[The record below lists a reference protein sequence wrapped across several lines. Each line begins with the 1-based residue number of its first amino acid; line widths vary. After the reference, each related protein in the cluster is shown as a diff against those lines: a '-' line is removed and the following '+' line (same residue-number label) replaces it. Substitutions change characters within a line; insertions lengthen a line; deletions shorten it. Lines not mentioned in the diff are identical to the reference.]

1 MGHSVILIATAV
13 VMSYFI
19 SNPRLDKV
27 ARPRVLLLSLIVL
40 MVSTTSSLC
49 VGVFDDHENCLGT
62 SEASMSI

>member
-27 ARPRVLLLSLIVL
+27 ARPRVLLLSLL

>member
-27 ARPRVLLLSLIVL
+27 ARC
-40 MVSTTSSLC
+40 TSALPLDGEHHQLPMRGC
-49 VGVFDDHENCLGT
+49 
-62 SEASMSI
+62 A

>member
-27 ARPRVLLLSLIVL
+27 AKPRVLLLSFL

>member
-19 SNPRLDKV
+19 SNPRLDQV
-27 ARPRVLLLSLIVL
+27 AKPRVLLLSLL

>member
-19 SNPRLDKV
+19 SNLRLDKV
-27 ARPRVLLLSLIVL
+27 ARPRVALLSLL

>member
-27 ARPRVLLLSLIVL
+27 AKPRVLLLSLL

>member
-1 MGHSVILIATAV
+1 MGHSVILMATAV

-19 SNPRLDKV
+19 SDPRLDKV
-27 ARPRVLLLSLIVL
+27 AKPRVLLLSLL

-49 VGVFDDHENCLGT
+49 VGVFDDHENCPGT

>member
-27 ARPRVLLLSLIVL
+27 AKLRVLLLSLL

>member
-27 ARPRVLLLSLIVL
+27 ARHRVVLLSLL

-62 SEASMSI
+62 SEASMNI

>member
-19 SNPRLDKV
+19 SNLRLDKV
-27 ARPRVLLLSLIVL
+27 ARPRVLLLSLL

-49 VGVFDDHENCLGT
+49 VGVLDDHENCLGS

>member
-27 ARPRVLLLSLIVL
+27 AKPRVVQLSLL